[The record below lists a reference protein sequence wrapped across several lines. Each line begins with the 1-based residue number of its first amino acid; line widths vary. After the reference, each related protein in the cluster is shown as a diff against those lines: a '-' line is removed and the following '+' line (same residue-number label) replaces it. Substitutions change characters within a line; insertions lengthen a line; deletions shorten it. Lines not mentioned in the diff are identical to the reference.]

1 MADMQDNPYSSILNL
16 FRKDNAGRSVAS
28 WRTGVIRSLSP
39 LSVELSGNTLS
50 GSELQYNPQILSGG
64 LYVGDTVVLLQS
76 GDGQQYII
84 LCKVVSG

>member
-1 MADMQDNPYSSILNL
+1 MQDNPYSSILNL
-16 FRKDNAGRSVAS
+16 FREDNDDRSVAA
-28 WRTGVIRSLSP
+28 WRTGIIRGLSP

-50 GSELQYNPQILSGG
+50 GSELQYNPQILNGE
-64 LYVGDTVVLLQS
+64 LYAGDTVILLQS